1 MWAHNS
7 LCTNHIATF
16 GSEAQKRRYLPRLA
30 SGEVLG
36 AWGLTEPGSG
46 SDAAALRTRAEW
58 RDGEW
63 VLNGSKAFFTNAS
76 VGGIAVVLARTD
88 PGQRSRGIS
97 AFILE
102 RGTPGFR
109 AGQPYR
115 KLGLHASD
123 TAELIFEDARVP
135 ATGLLGERGMGF
147 VQAMQVLEG
156 GRIAMAA
163 MAVGIADA
171 ALGQSVK
178 YMNQRTAFGRTL
190 AEFNGLQGMLADVA
204 TEVEVARLLTLRA
217 AYLKDAGRPARHAAA
232 MAKLFASETA
242 MKVASKA
249 VQIHGGAGYI
259 TEFPV
264 ERIFRDAKLTE
275 IGEGAA
281 ERQRL
286 VIPRR
291 GTGPDPRRVAAV
303 FRDPGLFPWGGV
315 VETVEFGL
323 GLGGSAAA
331 RRRAIATEPLPPLG
345 LKGFAEKYPREL
357 SGGMKQR
364 VAIGRALAIDTKIL
378 LMDEPFGALDEQTRV
393 LMGEWLLDIWRRT
406 RKTVIF
412 VTHSLHEALFL
423 STRIA
428 VMTARPGR
436 IKSVLDLPLDYPR
449 SMESPELVALRAKLW
464 GEIREESLRA
474 MQ

>member
-1 MWAHNS
+1 MDFDLTDDQKRLRQVAREFAEGELGNTIAPYDERQTFPHEIVRKLGPLGFLGVLVADEYGGAGLDYVSYALIVEELCRGDASVGITMWAHNS

-63 VLNGSKAFFTNAS
+63 VLNGSKAFITNAS

-242 MKVASKA
+242 MKAASKA

-275 IGEGAA
+275 IGEGTS
-281 ERQRL
+281 EIQRL
-286 VIPRR
+286 VI
-291 GTGPDPRRVAAV
+291 
-303 FRDPGLFPWGGV
+303 
-315 VETVEFGL
+315 
-323 GLGGSAAA
+323 A
-331 RRRAIATEPLPPLG
+331 REILQ
-345 LKGFAEKYPREL
+345 L
-357 SGGMKQR
+357 S
-364 VAIGRALAIDTKIL
+364 
-378 LMDEPFGALDEQTRV
+378 
-393 LMGEWLLDIWRRT
+393 
-406 RKTVIF
+406 
-412 VTHSLHEALFL
+412 
-423 STRIA
+423 
-428 VMTARPGR
+428 
-436 IKSVLDLPLDYPR
+436 
-449 SMESPELVALRAKLW
+449 
-464 GEIREESLRA
+464 
-474 MQ
+474 